1 MRSKVRSIR
10 LSNRLLYVV
19 GPSGSGKDSIIAYV
33 RAQLAG
39 QALVQFA
46 HRYITRPADSGGEN
60 HIALSQAE
68 FNARVQAGL
77 FAMHWHSHGNSYGI
91 GVEINQWL
99 SKGITVVVNGS
110 REYLPKAM
118 QNYPELLPVTI
129 EVSHDVLK
137 ARLLNRGRETETE
150 IDARLSRNRI
160 LQLSHPACL
169 TVSNNQSLE
178 QAGEQLMS
186 LIEQHSKVT
195 ECE

>member
-1 MRSKVRSIR
+1 

-19 GPSGSGKDSIIAYV
+19 GPSGSGKDSIMAHA

-39 QALVQFA
+39 QPMVQFA

-68 FNARVQAGL
+68 FNARIQAGL

-91 GVEINQWL
+91 GAEINQWL

-110 REYLPKAM
+110 REYLPEAM
-118 QNYPELLPVTI
+118 RNYPELLPVTI
-129 EVSHDVLK
+129 EVAHDVLK
-137 ARLLNRGRETETE
+137 ARLMQRARESEAE
-150 IDARLSRNRI
+150 IDARLSRNMI
-160 LQLSHPACL
+160 LQLSHPAGVA
-169 TVSNNQSLE
+169 VSNNGSLE
-178 QAGEQLMS
+178 CAGAALVS

-195 ECE
+195 LCE